1 MQSNKPTALELMAA
15 LPSWPMNSRAFSVVD
30 ALAWQASNVPW
41 EYTSSEFEE
50 QTKLLVANNCSPRDL
65 LAWLVHGVRWI
76 DDNTLIDHKK
86 AGKTLANIILQD
98 SMSPPIEAIAHFWQ
112 EKGPYL
118 RAWIEGTNGAV
129 DQENIKKHC
138 DSMKWHPAW
147 QRFPLPLVLADFSW
161 VRAVHL
167 ETSPIE
173 VSMHKLS
180 SLGHLEMAHT
190 TDDYA
195 IRFSCAECM
204 GKTVFSVNEL
214 GRASMK
220 KLSPFFQR
228 CLLITCLEKETI
240 AESAFK
246 FAHLVPA
253 LWTMELPAE
262 EQAWWV
268 EKSRG
273 MVFTQDNSDFLLN
286 LGVHPFSLVHRKR
299 AQELVLLE
307 HLCPSAFCNGS
318 DLNNLLSLRQYDTLA
333 LPDLGAN
340 EFGL

>member
-1 MQSNKPTALELMAA
+1 MAA
-15 LPSWPMNSRAFSVVD
+15 LPSWPLNSSAFSGVD

-41 EYTSSEFEE
+41 EYTPSEFKE

-76 DDNTLIDHKK
+76 DENTLIDHKR

-118 RAWIEGTNGAV
+118 RAWIEGTNESV

-167 ETSPIE
+167 KTSPLE
-173 VSMHKLS
+173 VSKQTLS
-180 SLGHLEMAHT
+180 SLGNLEMAHT

-195 IRFSCAECM
+195 IRFSCAEFM

-214 GRASMK
+214 SSASMK
-220 KLSPFFQR
+220 KLSPFFRR
-228 CLLITCLEKETI
+228 CLLMTCLEKETI
-240 AESAFK
+240 ADSTSQFVNK
-246 FAHLVPA
+246 VPN

-273 MVFTQDNSDFLLN
+273 MVFTQENSDLLLN
-286 LGVHPFSLVHRKR
+286 LGIHPLSLVHRER
-299 AQELVLLE
+299 AQDLVLLE
-307 HLCPSAFCNGS
+307 NLFPAVFCNGS
-318 DLNNLLSLRQYDTLA
+318 DLNNLLSLRQCDTLV
-333 LPDLGAN
+333 LPDLGEN
-340 EFGL
+340 EFSMQC